1 MTTYYEYLRGR
12 LLAASAGDL
21 AQVEHLVHTER
32 NALWQRIVADP
43 AYDEQIRLQTL
54 AVFDE
59 AASRVLFEQQARF
72 ERRPA
77 AGPALDSGRREEPSG
92 DGRRGGLR
100 LPRPSLRD
108 LIFLIVGVVLG
119 LAAGVLIKGGSATP
133 AGTRADNGLGII
145 GLTAPDRPFRFVKGN
160 ASPIEGELTV
170 DYAPGA
176 EAQSYACEVEATY
189 RQLLEYVKFEDSC
202 RKISFRFLPLEEL
215 WKSFNYVEGYM
226 VFSATI
232 MSSAGA
238 RWEGSASVY
247 FAVNG
252 ETS

>member
-12 LLAASAGDL
+12 VLAASASDL

-32 NALWQRIVADP
+32 NALWERIVADP
-43 AYDEQIRLQTL
+43 AYDEQVRLQTL

-59 AASRVLFEQQARF
+59 AASRILFEQQARF
-72 ERRPA
+72 ERRHA
-77 AGPALDSGRREEPSG
+77 TGPALDPGRREE
-92 DGRRGGLR
+92 RRGDVKRIR
-100 LPRPSLRD
+100 LPRSLLRD
-108 LIFLIVGVVLG
+108 LIFLILGVVLG
-119 LAAGVLIKGGSATP
+119 FAAGFLLKGSPATSAD
-133 AGTRADNGLGII
+133 TRADNGLGII

-160 ASPIEGELTV
+160 ESPIQGELTV